1 MSTLMT
7 IRRRLSFCLAL
18 GALLLAS
25 GCDEGGG
32 SSHSDSGSTPPANT
46 PPAPPSGTPGVL
58 EASWGAPT
66 MNTDGTPL
74 TDLAFYRLY
83 YGNAG
88 TPCPGSAFVQI
99 ASPTSSPQNNDTLT
113 YTLTGLAIGTRYFVA
128 VTAVDSSDIESG
140 CSSVAS
146 AVARGG
152 GAAGGLV
159 GGLASNWANGASSS
173 AIQEPVLTGLTAESA
188 SPMPG
193 TTVALTAIAA
203 GGTAPYQ
210 FKWWLWD
217 GATWTVLQDWSASN
231 TFAWTP
237 STSNPSYAVAV

>member
-32 SSHSDSGSTPPANT
+32 SSHSDSGSAPAASSAAASSTSSNPPANT

-66 MNTDGTPL
+66 MNTDGSPL

-99 ASPTSSPQNNDTLT
+99 ASPTSSPQSNDTLT
-113 YTLTGLAIGTRYFVA
+113 YTLTGLSIGTRYFVA
-128 VTAVDSSDIESG
+128 VTAMDSSDIESG

-146 AVARGG
+146 AVARSG

-159 GGLASNWANGASSS
+159 GG
-173 AIQEPVLTGLTAESA
+173 T
-188 SPMPG
+188 
-193 TTVALTAIAA
+193 
-203 GGTAPYQ
+203 
-210 FKWWLWD
+210 
-217 GATWTVLQDWSASN
+217 ASN

-237 STSNPSYAVAV
+237 STSNPNYAVAVRVRSAGSTADQTDTGTYRVIAFAIN